1 MAKIF
6 DIKHFSV
13 HDGPGIRTTVFFKG
27 CPLRCIWCH
36 NPESI
41 SAKTQLAFSS
51 EKCTLC
57 GACAAVCPN
66 GVHVLED
73 GVHLLHKEKCTF
85 CRACEN
91 ICPVGA
97 LTVYGK
103 EASVDEVLREALED
117 RDFYGESG
125 GVTLSGGECL
135 LQADFCADLLS
146 ALKAEGIHTA
156 VDTCGYVPRE
166 TLDKVSPYTDLFLY
180 DLKAFDE
187 DVHIRLTGRSND
199 MILDN
204 LRYLDALGKKAEV
217 RIPYVPLANGDQID
231 KIAQFIASLH
241 NITAVRVL
249 AYHNFAFSKYDALGM
264 ENTSPEGIPTSEE
277 MRLVRARVHTL
288 TGLPVPD

>member
-27 CPLRCIWCH
+27 CPLKCLWCH

-41 SAKTQLAFSS
+41 SAKTQLAFSA
-51 EKCTLC
+51 EKCAHC
-57 GACAAVCPN
+57 GACVAVCPS
-66 GVHVLED
+66 GVHILREEK
-73 GVHLLHKEKCTF
+73 HILHKENCTF

-103 EASVDEVLREALED
+103 EVGLGEVLREALED
-117 RDFYGESG
+117 RDFYGASG

-135 LQADFCADLLS
+135 LQADFCAELLS

-166 TLDKVSPYTDLFLY
+166 TLDKVSSYTDLFLY

-199 MILDN
+199 IILEN
-204 LRYLDALGKKAEV
+204 LRYLDAIGKKVEIP
-217 RIPYVPLANGDQID
+217 IPYVPRANGNQID
-231 KIAQFIASLH
+231 KIAHFIASLH

-249 AYHNFAFSKYDALGM
+249 AYHNFALSKYDALGM
-264 ENTSPEGIPTSEE
+264 ENTSPEGIPTNEE
-277 MRLVRARVHTL
+277 MRLVRARMHEL

>member
-27 CPLRCIWCH
+27 CPLKCIWCH

-41 SAKTQLAFSS
+41 LSKTQLAFSS

-57 GACAAVCPN
+57 GACVAECPS
-66 GVHVLED
+66 GVHILED
-73 GVHLLHKEKCTF
+73 GRHILQGENCTF

-103 EASVDEVLREALED
+103 EVPLDEVLREALED
-117 RDFYGESG
+117 RDFYGASG

-135 LQADFCADLLS
+135 LQANFCADLLS

-166 TLDKVSPYTDLFLY
+166 TLDKVAPFTDIFLY

-199 MILDN
+199 IILDN
-204 LRYLDALGKKAEV
+204 LRYLETLGKKVEI
-217 RIPYVPLANGDQID
+217 RIPYVPRANSDQMD
-231 KIAQFIASLH
+231 KIAHFIASLH

-249 AYHNFAFSKYDALGM
+249 AYHNFALSKYDALGM
-264 ENTSPEGIPTSEE
+264 ANTSPEGIPTNEE
-277 MRLVRARVHTL
+277 MRLVRARMHEL

>member
-27 CPLRCIWCH
+27 CPLKCIWCH

-41 SAKTQLAFSS
+41 LSKTQLAFSS

-57 GACAAVCPN
+57 GACVAVCPS
-66 GVHVLED
+66 GVHILED
-73 GVHLLHKEKCTF
+73 GGHILQGENCTF

-103 EASVDEVLREALED
+103 EASLDEVLHEALED
-117 RDFYGESG
+117 RDFYGASG

-135 LQADFCADLLS
+135 LQANFCADLLS
-146 ALKAEGIHTA
+146 RLKAEGIHTA

-166 TLDKVSPYTDLFLY
+166 TLDKVAPFTDIFLY

-199 MILDN
+199 IILDN
-204 LRYLDALGKKAEV
+204 LLYLETLGKKVEI
-217 RIPYVPLANGDQID
+217 RIPYVPQFNAQEMDDLAHTLAKMTHITKVRILPYHAYAKSKYQ
-231 KIAQFIASLH
+231 ALH
-241 NITAVRVL
+241 MEEHMPEVIPSEEEMKAVRMR
-249 AYHNFAFSKYDALGM
+249 F
-264 ENTSPEGIPTSEE
+264 EE
-277 MRLVRARVHTL
+277 ISHHECI
-288 TGLPVPD
+288 

>member
-27 CPLRCIWCH
+27 CPLKCLWCH

-41 SAKTQLAFSS
+41 SARTQLAFSS

-57 GACAAVCPN
+57 GACATVCKN
-66 GVHVLED
+66 GVHQFQD
-73 GVHLLHKEKCTF
+73 GIHILHKENCIF
-85 CRACEN
+85 CHACEEV
-91 ICPVGA
+91 CPVGA

-103 EASVDEVLREALED
+103 EVTLDEVLREALED
-117 RDFYGESG
+117 RDFYGASG

-135 LQADFCADLLS
+135 LQANFCADLLS
-146 ALKAEGIHTA
+146 RLKAEGIHTA

-166 TLDKVSPYTDLFLY
+166 TIDKIAPFTDLFLY

-187 DVHIRLTGRSND
+187 DVHIRLTGRSNAL
-199 MILDN
+199 ILDN
-204 LRYLDALGKKAEV
+204 LRYLDTLGKKAEI
-217 RIPYVPLANGDQID
+217 RIPYVPRANGEQID
-231 KIAQFIASLH
+231 KITDFINSLH

-249 AYHNFAFSKYDALGM
+249 AYHNFALSKYEALGM
-264 ENTSPEGIPTSEE
+264 KNTSPEGLPTDEE
-277 MRLVRARVHTL
+277 MRLVRARVRTL